1 MSKNKKEILKK
12 WNTINQP
19 GAFSSAKY
27 LAKGLKLK
35 KDLVKSELEKSIL
48 FQAHRDLHEKYK
60 KRTEFATYFGE
71 IFEADIADLSDKIS
85 QSLTKT
91 RRRVTPGGKLQLYVL
106 IMVDAFTRMVF
117 ARGLTTKKGQQVASA
132 IREIFEEIKT
142 KMPNFNGVKTLE
154 VDRGGEFTSGE
165 TRKTLQTYGTRLK
178 FSQGRLHKAR
188 LSERQVRSF
197 KRIIMAAVQTGK
209 WPKNANWNEVV
220 QMTAENINGRYNRDI
235 KMAPLDIF
243 QDKNNQVANSRQI
256 QWERAAFVSPDE
268 YMQEEKMLASG
279 KGIPELNKTWK
290 LGQPVLVPK
299 KKKER
304 GSMKKKEF
312 EMQYELDIWIVVAIF
327 HARRPLL
334 FLLKNPRTNR
344 LNKHVYYGNELK
356 MVTLPP
362 HLKAKDLKEYR
373 ITQKHGLQ
381 YKTEQENVWHTVN

>member
-1 MSKNKKEILKK
+1 MTENRKDILQK
-12 WNTINQP
+12 WNTLSQP
-19 GAFSSAKY
+19 GAFSSAEY

-35 KDLVKSELEKSIL
+35 KEKVKSELEKSIL

-91 RRRVTPGGKLQLYVL
+91 RRRVTPKGKLQLYIL

-117 ARGLTTKKGQQVASA
+117 ARGLTSKKGQQVATA
-132 IREIFEEIKT
+132 IKDIFEEIKT
-142 KMPNFNGVKTLE
+142 QLPTFNGVKTLE

-165 TRKTLQTYGTRLK
+165 TRQTLKGFNTRLK

-220 QMTAENINGRYNRDI
+220 KMTAENINGRYNRDI

-243 QDKNNQVANSRQI
+243 QDKEGQAQSARNT
-256 QWERAAFVSPDE
+256 QWEKAGLVSPRE
-268 YMQEEKMLASG
+268 YMQEEKLLQSG
-279 KGIPELNKTWK
+279 QGIPELNKTWK
-290 LGQPVLVPK
+290 LGQTVLIPK

-304 GSMKKKEF
+304 GSLKKKEF
-312 EMQYELDIWIVVAIF
+312 EMQYELNLWIVAAIF

-334 FLLKNPRTNR
+334 FLLKNPKTNR
-344 LNKHVYYGNELK
+344 LSKHVYYGNELK
-356 MVTLPP
+356 MVTLPA
-362 HLKAKDLKEYR
+362 HLAVKDLKEYR
-373 ITQKHGLQ
+373 ITQKEGLQ
-381 YKTEQENVWHTVN
+381 YKTEHDNKWHTVQ